1 MFSIEYFNSANWAAS
16 VAQLVELQPR
26 RLKVVS
32 SSSPEAAIFLN
43 SCCLGICLCLVFHKY
58 PSIYHAHVCSLVWG
72 LSANGSDIYPSWH
85 TAALGKWH
93 TLLQTLTPLT
103 HTPTIM
109 VPLLAGLLYTWYM
122 YIHAHVRIYMYV
134 YAYTCRHTCMYTQ
147 SRCILNLHSF
157 VGVFCNANHIV
168 VEWDPVQTWV
178 LGRTCCL

>member
-1 MFSIEYFNSANWAAS
+1 MLMYMYVHWSEAPQLMQVISI
-16 VAQLVELQPR
+16 LP
-26 RLKVVS
+26 
-32 SSSPEAAIFLN
+32 
-43 SCCLGICLCLVFHKY
+43 
-58 PSIYHAHVCSLVWG
+58 
-72 LSANGSDIYPSWH
+72 DIQC

-93 TLLQTLTPLT
+93 TLLQTLTPLA

-168 VEWDPVQTWV
+168 VEWDPVQT
-178 LGRTCCL
+178 